1 MCEEQSNLPRKG
13 WRKKMSLH
21 LQNFWSRVKISTT
34 SWSLYDNVDYEDL
47 GIRIQSRIALFIE
60 VRDTSNWQGG
70 IPAQEA
76 CLKHL
81 INAAFTGNIFS
92 RARSKV
98 YWISVIGPHWRY
110 GYRDDDGEDLRPLI
124 EWHHTTH
131 DQDLYQDLA
140 GLVAAL

>member
-21 LQNFWSRVKISTT
+21 LQNFWSRVKIVTT

-47 GIRIQSRIALFIE
+47 WHTYPVPHRSLHRSQVVFLRRKHVSSILSMPPPLEMYFPGQGPRCIGLALS
-60 VRDTSNWQGG
+60 D
-70 IPAQEA
+70 
-76 CLKHL
+76 L
-81 INAAFTGNIFS
+81 IN
-92 RARSKV
+92 
-98 YWISVIGPHWRY
+98 HWRY

-124 EWHHTTH
+124 KWHHTTH
-131 DQDLYQDLA
+131 DQDLYQDFQDLA